1 MARTDVTAAV
11 YRGVDRRDAAPAR
24 VVRLPLLPSLV
35 SVVVAIGVVL
45 AVTTAE
51 ADRRLV
57 VEVLR
62 LAATALLVGAGVLSL
77 ARWRMTGLTR
87 PGLIGAALVLLGLV
101 GEVLGALWAAFGGGE
116 RLPTQVTSTVA
127 AAGAVWLLLWARRG
141 PAIDA
146 GARPVRSLVRV
157 ALVVPLLCLVAL
169 ASTAP
174 FPDAA
179 SGVVVVAGMLVAGG
193 WVALAVSEQ
202 RAGLDGKSPWL
213 VTVLALTASVIAL
226 RTVGTLRSWPYEP
239 VGAVLAV
246 AAGAV
251 AVHGAFRD
259 VLAAAAAQ
267 SSRLLR
273 LSVEVSD
280 SQRRELTAE
289 QVEQER
295 LHEVRNVLAGLH
307 AATATL
313 RKYEDRLDPGVRRRL
328 EDAVS
333 GELQRL
339 AHLIDPAAETP
350 LRDVPLAPALDAVVA
365 AEREAGADLE
375 VDLDEHWVRARQA
388 DLATVVSVLLVNARR
403 HAPGSAVRLRATRLG
418 GEVQVSVSDR
428 GSGVALDRREAVF
441 ERGERAGA
449 SAPGQGLG
457 LYVARRL
464 ASEMGGT
471 LGVDART
478 GGGAHFVL
486 TLAAGSSG
494 DVSAGSVDEGVIRR
508 AQLGKPAA

>member
-1 MARTDVTAAV
+1 MTRTDATAATV
-11 YRGVDRRDAAPAR
+11 YRGVDRRDASTAR
-24 VVRLPLLPSLV
+24 VVRLPFLPSLV
-35 SVVVAIGVVL
+35 TLTAAIGL
-45 AVTTAE
+45 IMAATTA
-51 ADRRLV
+51 AGDRRLV
-57 VEVLR
+57 VDVLR
-62 LAATALLVGAGVLSL
+62 LVATALLVGAGVLGL
-77 ARWRMTGLTR
+77 ARWRMTGLAR
-87 PGLIGAALVLLGLV
+87 PGLIGAALLLLGLV
-101 GEVLGALWAAFGGGE
+101 GEVLGAMWAAFGGAE

-146 GARPVRSLVRV
+146 GAQPVRSLVRV
-157 ALVVPLLCLVAL
+157 TLAVPLLCLLAL
-169 ASTAP
+169 ALTAP

-179 SGVVVVAGMLVAGG
+179 SGVVVIGGML
-193 WVALAVSEQ
+193 LAVGWTAVAVTEQ
-202 RAGLDGKSPWL
+202 RAGLDGRSPWL
-213 VTVLALTASVIAL
+213 VTVLALTAGVIAFRAL
-226 RTVGTLRSWPYEP
+226 GTLHGWPYDP

-246 AAGAV
+246 AAGVV

-259 VLAAAAAQ
+259 VLDAAASQ
-267 SSRLLR
+267 SSRVLR

-280 SQRRELTAE
+280 REQRELTAE

-307 AATATL
+307 GATATL

-350 LRDVPLAPALDAVVA
+350 LQDVPLAPALDAVVA
-365 AEREAGADLE
+365 AERESGGDLE
-375 VDLDEHWVRARQA
+375 VDLDGHCVRARRA
-388 DLATVVSVLLVNARR
+388 DLATVVSALLVNARR
-403 HAPGSAVRLRATRLG
+403 HAPGSPVRLSATRLG
-418 GEVQVSVSDR
+418 DEVQLSVSDR
-428 GSGVALDRREAVF
+428 GQGVPLDRREAIF

-471 LGVDART
+471 LGVDARP
-478 GGGAHFVL
+478 GGGAQFVL
-486 TLAAGSSG
+486 TLA
-494 DVSAGSVDEGVIRR
+494 SAGSVDGRTRTKNGE
-508 AQLGKPAA
+508 PAS